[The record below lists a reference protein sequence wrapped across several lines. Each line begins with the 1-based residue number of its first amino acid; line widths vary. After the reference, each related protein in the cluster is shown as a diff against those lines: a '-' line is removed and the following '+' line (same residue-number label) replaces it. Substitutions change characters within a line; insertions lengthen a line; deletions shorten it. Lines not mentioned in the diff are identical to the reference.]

1 MARRDGADSDVESEE
16 GCDWLLGFV
25 EPPRKRAD
33 LLRHRFPSKVGG
45 RPAWLDP
52 LHLPTPEQLTCRV
65 SGKPLDFLLQV
76 YAPVDSNPSAFHR
89 TISLFISPEGDKLA
103 RAGTV
108 RALRCQLPRANRFY
122 PPEPPKKTDVRPPQL
137 PEDDRRA
144 SLARDPWRVLEA
156 EQQQL
161 GAGGGSDAAG
171 EVGGGDGVERQG
183 GGGLHAN
190 LQSRLYPEAE
200 LVVEPEQEGSDDD
213 GAGRDEHVR
222 QLVQAYRQ
230 QGEQA
235 VGYSEEE
242 LPSSLVDELD
252 ERISPEQRHFAAFQA
267 RVGKEPSQCLR
278 YCFDAAAKPL
288 WPSSKNIPGPA
299 DIPSCERCGAPRQFE
314 FQVMPQMIVHLG
326 VPADDPSAPDW
337 GAIAVYSCAASC
349 ESGVRPGATPADESA
364 YLEEFV
370 WVQESA

>member
-1 MARRDGADSDVESEE
+1 MAPRDGDESDVESEE
-16 GCDWLLGFV
+16 GCEWLLGFV
-25 EPPRKRAD
+25 EPPRRRAD

-52 LHLPTPEQLTCRV
+52 LHLPTQEQLTCRV
-65 SGKPLDFLLQV
+65 SGKPLEFLLQV
-76 YAPVDSNPSAFHR
+76 YAPVDDNPAAFHR
-89 TISLFISPEGDKLA
+89 TVSLFISPEGDKLA
-103 RAGTV
+103 QAGTV

-137 PEDDRRA
+137 PEDDRHA
-144 SLARDPWRVLEA
+144 SLARDRWRVVEA

-161 GAGGGSDAAG
+161 GGGGAAG
-171 EVGGGDGVERQG
+171 EAAATANGEQHSSGGPQPGS
-183 GGGLHAN
+183 HP
-190 LQSRLYPEAE
+190 RLYPEAE
-200 LVVEPEQEGSDDD
+200 LLVEPEQEGSDDD

-242 LPSSLVDELD
+242 LPASLVDELG

-299 DIPSCERCGAPRQFE
+299 DIPICERCGAPRQFE

-326 VPADDPSAPDW
+326 VPADDPAAPDW
-337 GAIAVYSCAASC
+337 GTIAVYSCSASC
-349 ESGVRPGATPADESA
+349 DSSVQPGASSADESA